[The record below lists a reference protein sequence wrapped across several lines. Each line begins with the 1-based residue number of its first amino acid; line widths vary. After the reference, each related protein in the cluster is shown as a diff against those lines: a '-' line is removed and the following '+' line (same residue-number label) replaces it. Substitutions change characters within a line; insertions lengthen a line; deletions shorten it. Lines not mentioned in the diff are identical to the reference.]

1 MNPTKVQIEEIKSG
15 FTYMQT
21 PEDLVKLLNLAKPII
36 YGAKSIP
43 FKLKDVSFYCNP
55 KRTQSIYEFSNQ
67 YTEFKIK
74 KKSGGHRAIH
84 APKKGLKAIQRT
96 FTFVLQCIFE
106 PHKAAMGF
114 VKKRSI
120 VDNAK
125 LHINSR
131 YVYNID
137 LKDFFPSIDQARLW
151 KCLQLQPFNLNKET
165 SRNLEMLK
173 WDDFEIKFPQQSS
186 QLKKKYTQFL
196 KFKDNNDP
204 KNDVSAKSLQGI
216 QIPFLKREKL
226 EAKYVY
232 FDLET
237 NYHRVTP
244 YLLKE
249 SRIELAN
256 WISAICCTELEVERI
271 NEQSGDVE
279 LVKRNVLP
287 QGAPTSPVITNII
300 CQRMDLLL
308 TGVAK
313 RFGLL
318 YSRYADDLTFSSL
331 HNVYQKDGEFIKE
344 LHRIISEQGF
354 RINSNKTRLQKD
366 GYKKEVTGLLVHNQV
381 NVQKK
386 YIKEIR
392 KWLYY
397 WETYGYEKASIIY
410 SDNYFEKPPL
420 KNVLLGKLDFLKMVK
435 GKENSTFIL
444 LKSRFDLLNKSKKVN
459 EIRTDHLNQTLD
471 LLLSDGL
478 DKSMEFYQPRK

>member
-1 MNPTKVQIEEIKSG
+1 
-15 FTYMQT
+15 
-21 PEDLVKLLNLAKPII
+21 
-36 YGAKSIP
+36 
-43 FKLKDVSFYCNP
+43 
-55 KRTQSIYEFSNQ
+55 
-67 YTEFKIK
+67 
-74 KKSGGHRAIH
+74 
-84 APKKGLKAIQRT
+84 
-96 FTFVLQCIFE
+96 
-106 PHKAAMGF
+106 
-114 VKKRSI
+114 
-120 VDNAK
+120 
-125 LHINSR
+125 
-131 YVYNID
+131 
-137 LKDFFPSIDQARLW
+137 
-151 KCLQLQPFNLNKET
+151 
-165 SRNLEMLK
+165 
-173 WDDFEIKFPQQSS
+173 
-186 QLKKKYTQFL
+186 
-196 KFKDNNDP
+196 
-204 KNDVSAKSLQGI
+204 
-216 QIPFLKREKL
+216 
-226 EAKYVY
+226 
-232 FDLET
+232 
-237 NYHRVTP
+237 
-244 YLLKE
+244 
-249 SRIELAN
+249 
-256 WISAICCTELEVERI
+256 LEVERI